1 MFDRLFKRRPAP
13 PLPKP
18 LHGAPP
24 VRRQKTYSAMTGYVY
39 QYFYEGYRESDRAG
53 RGGDEY
59 VFKVSSDRKASFP
72 LTVFLPRAAVERWQQ
87 DHARELTQT
96 EQYAA
101 VKMALFE
108 AFDERAD
115 LGPAESEVEIA
126 PADME
131 RLLSTLEID

>member
-1 MFDRLFKRRPAP
+1 MFDRLFKRRPAQ

-53 RGGDEY
+53 RAGDEY
-59 VFKVSSDRKASFP
+59 VFNVSSDRKTSFP

-87 DHARELTQT
+87 DHARDLTQT

-108 AFDERAD
+108 AFDERTG
-115 LGPAESEVEIA
+115 LGPAESEVEVA